1 MQEKKLTG
9 YPSKD
14 KPWLRH
20 YSEGEINASTPEC
33 TIYEKIYANNIEFP
47 NETALLFFGKEFTY
61 GELFNQVDRTARALV
76 SYGVKNGDNV
86 AICMPALPE
95 TVYTILA
102 LNKIGANAVL
112 LNPLFDEQQLLDR
125 INETEA
131 ELLFVANELYSRV
144 KNILSQTAIKTI
156 ISCPAVNSLGAIVKM
171 LKKVKRIQN
180 TIAWDDFLR
189 SGNCGDIAIPP
200 YEPNKPA
207 LMGYSSGTTGHSK
220 GIQLTN
226 DGVLT
231 LLVDAKS
238 VFVEMKCQD
247 RYFVQIPLWFS
258 TGLVATL
265 LTSLYYGLVA
275 ILEPMYDLNIF
286 SKHIAKYKPNYM
298 ITATGLVDYLYNK
311 QYKHSSY
318 KAFKCLA
325 IGGEYVTPQAED
337 RFNKWLQDNG
347 NYISLQKG
355 YGMCELGSIV
365 TAASVRYN
373 TIGSAGIP
381 TPHVVVA
388 AFNATTNEE
397 LKYGE
402 RGEIRV
408 CSPCR
413 MLGYYKNEQATNDFF
428 FTDKNGNVWACTGDM
443 GYVTEDGNV
452 YVDGRISDSYRNELG
467 QRVFLFDIE
476 RAILS
481 VSDVRQCKVVSTMID
496 EKETHVSH
504 IVLACNKH
512 NKKDVLDII
521 AKACHE
527 KLSPDHFPHLIKVY
541 DDALPVSLSGKLN
554 VAEMKKNTAGLI
566 CL

>member
-1 MQEKKLTG
+1 MNTKISEF
-9 YPSKD
+9 PSVD
-14 KPWLRH
+14 KPWLKY
-20 YSEGEINASTPEC
+20 YSKEEINALTPEC
-33 TIYEKIYANNIEFP
+33 TIYEKIYANNMEFP
-47 NETALLFFGKEFTY
+47 NEIALLFFGKKTTY
-61 GELFNQVDRTARALV
+61 RELFNQVDRTAMALV
-76 SYGVKNGDNV
+76 SYGVKNGHNV

-131 ELLFVANELYSRV
+131 ELLFVANELYGRV

-156 ISCPAVNSLGAIVKM
+156 VSCPAVNSLGAIVKI
-171 LKKVKRIQN
+171 LKKAKRIQG
-180 TIAWDDFLR
+180 TIAWDDFIR
-189 SGNCGDIAIPP
+189 SGDCVDVAIPP

-207 LMGYSSGTTGHSK
+207 LMVYSSGTTGHSK

-238 VFVEMKCQD
+238 VFVEMKRQD

-275 ILEPMYDLNIF
+275 ILEPMYDLNVF

-325 IGGEYVTPQAED
+325 IGGEYVTPQAEE

-347 NYISLQKG
+347 NGISLQKG

-373 TIGSAGIP
+373 TIGAAGIP

-428 FTDKNGNVWACTGDM
+428 FTDKHGNTWACTGDM

-452 YVDGRISDSYRNELG
+452 YVDGRISDSYQNEQG
-467 QRVFLFDIE
+467 QQVFLFDIE
-476 RAILS
+476 RTVLS
-481 VSDVRQCKVVSTMID
+481 VSDIRQCKVVSTIID
-496 EKETHVSH
+496 GKETHVAH
-504 IVLACNKH
+504 IVLACNKL
-512 NKKDVLDII
+512 NEKEVLNSI

-527 KLSPDHFPHLIKVY
+527 KLAPNHFPHLLKIHN
-541 DDALPVSLSGKLN
+541 DSLPVSLSGKLN
-554 VAEMKKNTAGLI
+554 VAEMKKMSVDLI
-566 CL
+566 CI

>member
-1 MQEKKLTG
+1 MAEKKVTG
-9 YPSKD
+9 YPSID
-14 KPWLRH
+14 KPWMQH
-20 YSEGEINASTPEC
+20 YSDEEINASTPQC
-33 TIYEKIYANNIEFP
+33 SIYEKVRDNNTEFP
-47 NETALLFFGKEFTY
+47 QQTALLYFGKKFTY
-61 GELFNQVDRTARALV
+61 GELFNQVDRAARALV

-131 ELLFVANELYSRV
+131 ELLFVANELYGRI

-180 TIAWDDFLR
+180 TIAWDDFIR
-189 SGNCGDIAIPP
+189 NADCVDVSIPT

-207 LMGYSSGTTGHSK
+207 LMVYSSGTTGHSK

-238 VFVEMKCQD
+238 VFVEMKRQD

-275 ILEPMYDLNIF
+275 ILEPMYDLNVF

-298 ITATGLVDYLYNK
+298 ITATGLVDYLYTK
-311 QYKHSSY
+311 QYKHPSY

-337 RFNKWLQDNG
+337 RFNKWLIDND
-347 NYISLQKG
+347 NNISLQKG

-388 AFNATTNEE
+388 AFNTTTNEE
-397 LKYGE
+397 LTYGE

-428 FTDKNGNVWACTGDM
+428 FTDKHGNTWACTGDM

-452 YVDGRISDSYRNELG
+452 YVDGRISDSYQNEQG

-476 RAILS
+476 RTILS

-496 EKETHVSH
+496 GKETHVAH
-504 IVLACNKH
+504 IVLFCNEH
-512 NKKDVLDII
+512 NEKEVLDSI

-527 KLSPDHFPHLIKVY
+527 KLAPNHFPHLLKIHN
-541 DDALPVSLSGKLN
+541 DSLPVSLSGKLN
-554 VAEMKKNTAGLI
+554 VAEMKKMSVDLI
-566 CL
+566 CI